1 MSNIKKS
8 KRITVQIPEGT
19 EIHKYLSKNN
29 KLSKWKLLN
38 TLVLHVP
45 TSKEELAIKT
55 YDNFITT
62 MSELYPDKK
71 KMFEMLRPLVIKHI
85 IREDVAED
93 GRLSPLPDA
102 YFEELK
108 KI

>member
-19 EIHKYLSKNN
+19 EIYKYLSKNN
-29 KLSKWKLLN
+29 KMSKWGLLDQ
-38 TLVLHVP
+38 LVLHVP
-45 TSKEELAIKT
+45 KSKEERAIKA
-55 YDNFITT
+55 YENFITT

-71 KMFEMLRPLVIKHI
+71 NMFEMLRPLIIKHI

-93 GRLSPLPDA
+93 GRLSPLPDD